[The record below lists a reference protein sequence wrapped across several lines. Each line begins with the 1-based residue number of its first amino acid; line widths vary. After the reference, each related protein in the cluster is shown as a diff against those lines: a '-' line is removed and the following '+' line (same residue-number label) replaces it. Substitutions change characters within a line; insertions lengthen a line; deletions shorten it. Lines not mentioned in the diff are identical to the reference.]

1 MAPPPPVHGN
11 FRHYYG
17 MRSARAARAGGDA
30 DVGVSRVD
38 VRIAALLAWYAHTP
52 RRTPRRVLDV
62 GCNAAK
68 PLIELAQLAD
78 PPLDM
83 AVGVDIDAQLIH
95 DAHAAVRAAWS
106 RTQPD
111 AHGRVEAAAYFPACF
126 AAQYGPLPL
135 PPRGA
140 AGFPGCIALHAGD
153 WVEGVAALAAEDARG
168 YDLILWYAARR
179 THTSFA
185 LTKWV
190 HLNAGDAGLVRLCAR
205 LAACVVPGGIV
216 ALEVQP
222 WASYDQARSVSRTLR
237 AAYAQLQLRPDDVAF
252 VMETVGL
259 VPLGTVATGTGYG
272 TLCTC
277 VLTVRRLP
285 APDRAVCTPGF
296 TCAHRGGG
304 VAVALGG
311 PPPHA
316 RVSGWHVTTAAPA
329 AQSVGCR
336 RGDKR
341 AEPGER
347 RGRFGRTA
355 MGETDLSVD
364 IHRDY
369 ASAIWSDAQK
379 RAVNA
384 MGDAVIASLTPEE
397 HAKFMASLPP
407 TIDAAQRERAE
418 RYASLKFSDDPE
430 MANWLAMMV
439 TIAVPTG
446 VQRRLNLLLYLMT
459 TRLGCVPL
467 FGRVGPVWDI
477 PRKEREAALVGWQA
491 SRLKLLRQGG
501 SGLKGLIIVTFY
513 RGSDAALE
521 AIGYPTGAEDWMNPP
536 DGKQEPADEPYPYT
550 FLNRTLQ
557 PGPDGSVLEHE
568 TDVLIVGSGSGGGVA
583 ASYLAQRGLRVT
595 VIDKGIYVPTTEMHG
610 IERFGMEQMHERL
623 GLVPSTDGSIF
634 VLAGA
639 GFGGGTTIN
648 WSATLKPRH
657 FVRRAWATQYGV
669 PYFATNLFTND
680 LDACIERMGASAEHI
695 QHNRANSLLVIGG
708 LRGGQPV
715 NAVPQNTGGHTHY
728 CGKCAV
734 GCPSGHKQG
743 SVQTWLRDAAEHGA
757 QFATHCDVERVVIDR
772 GRATGVV
779 ARIDGRPVRFHAKKA
794 VVMSAGSLNTPAVL
808 LRTPELKVN
817 RQIGRNLFL
826 HPVAFVHGY
835 YDFPVNPW
843 EGSALTTV
851 SNAAELVDTQGW
863 GAKVEVIASLPGLYN
878 AVTPFESGLAHK
890 ERAMRYRHSFTMII
904 IVRDRY
910 GGRITL
916 NAHGEPEIEYQLS
929 KYDERSMIAGVLRA
943 TEIHMNAGAVEIATS
958 QPKVRSFVTP
968 TPAPAPEKTS
978 NVIAGCYPFETM
990 PPQGDIMHPGFRQWQ
1005 DEVAKEGFASIHA
1018 LLGSAHQMGSCRM
1031 GGDAK
1036 HSAADPLGHVRGT
1049 RNLWVADGSALP
1061 EAPGV
1066 NPMLTIM
1073 GTARGVARNIAQE
1086 LGVEQSAPAPG
1097 VALPAHL

>member
-1 MAPPPPVHGN
+1 
-11 FRHYYG
+11 
-17 MRSARAARAGGDA
+17 
-30 DVGVSRVD
+30 
-38 VRIAALLAWYAHTP
+38 
-52 RRTPRRVLDV
+52 
-62 GCNAAK
+62 
-68 PLIELAQLAD
+68 
-78 PPLDM
+78 
-83 AVGVDIDAQLIH
+83 
-95 DAHAAVRAAWS
+95 
-106 RTQPD
+106 
-111 AHGRVEAAAYFPACF
+111 
-126 AAQYGPLPL
+126 
-135 PPRGA
+135 
-140 AGFPGCIALHAGD
+140 
-153 WVEGVAALAAEDARG
+153 
-168 YDLILWYAARR
+168 
-179 THTSFA
+179 
-185 LTKWV
+185 
-190 HLNAGDAGLVRLCAR
+190 
-205 LAACVVPGGIV
+205 
-216 ALEVQP
+216 
-222 WASYDQARSVSRTLR
+222 
-237 AAYAQLQLRPDDVAF
+237 
-252 VMETVGL
+252 
-259 VPLGTVATGTGYG
+259 
-272 TLCTC
+272 
-277 VLTVRRLP
+277 
-285 APDRAVCTPGF
+285 
-296 TCAHRGGG
+296 
-304 VAVALGG
+304 
-311 PPPHA
+311 
-316 RVSGWHVTTAAPA
+316 
-329 AQSVGCR
+329 
-336 RGDKR
+336 
-341 AEPGER
+341 
-347 RGRFGRTA
+347 

-623 GLVPSTDGSIF
+623 GIVPSTDGSIF

-990 PPQGDIMHPGFRQWQ
+990 PSQGDIMHPGFRQWQ